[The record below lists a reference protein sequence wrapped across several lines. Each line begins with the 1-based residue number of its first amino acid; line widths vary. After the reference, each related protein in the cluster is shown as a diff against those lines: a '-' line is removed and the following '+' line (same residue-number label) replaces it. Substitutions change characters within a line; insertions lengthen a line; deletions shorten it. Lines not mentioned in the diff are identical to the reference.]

1 MAAVRLD
8 ASIERAAALISRSAD
23 AGAQASALRRL
34 GIAPV
39 RGSGGNDKRRASKGG
54 APAMRE
60 LVRLLR
66 RRRTVALTADA
77 AKRARV
83 AGLGIVTLAR
93 LSGRP
98 IAPIAVAVS
107 RRFDFKSW
115 DRASLG
121 KPFGRGAI
129 VLGELM
135 RVAPDA
141 DDAAMEDGAPR
152 GPGGPRRGARARLR
166 AWSAARSRR
175 RPEASVSRRFP
186 LRLSARD
193 PPGDAARRSA
203 PSLRLNKARK
213 TRCASTSGAARRACR
228 GRPGRSSGCMARASA
243 RRCRCC
249 RSSSGSPRA
258 GATR

>member
-1 MAAVRLD
+1 MFKRLAQLQFVQEALGFLLALYLRLVQRTNRFVTEPADLNAAFAERTPLILAMWHGQHLMAPFARTP
-8 ASIERAAALISRSAD
+8 SIERAAALASRRAD

-54 APAMRE
+54 APALRE

-66 RRRTVALTADA
+66 GGVTVALTADA

-129 VLGELM
+129 VLGDSIY
-135 RVAPDA
+135 VAADA
-141 DDAAMEDGAPR
+141 DDAAME
-152 GPGGPRRGARARLR
+152 
-166 AWSAARSRR
+166 
-175 RPEASVSRRFP
+175 E
-186 LRLSARD
+186 
-193 PPGDAARRSA
+193 
-203 PSLRLNKARK
+203 
-213 TRCASTSGAARRACR
+213 ARRAVEKGLDAAHAR
-228 GRPGRSSGCMARASA
+228 VYALVGSRDPGAGLRRP
-243 RRCRCC
+243 
-249 RSSSGSPRA
+249 
-258 GATR
+258 